1 MKENFAT
8 ARSFVSN
15 EDAVSGLKSFIAT
28 MIALNL
34 VACVAE
40 DQTLIDR
47 ELTALSAQSEEAL
60 DKIELALRGPTETTK
75 HFGWGQG
82 VNDLEAISRK
92 LISLELDDRSIP
104 TQQLQAVLI
113 QARAWDDLTQ
123 LLDAF
128 AELQMTDETVGAEVV
143 REVVQDKK
151 FPAQIA
157 AQNAFERGFRLG
169 CRLNL
174 VQSET
179 WTEIQQGLLRY
190 SEQGAPVRCPDD
202 IAQ

>member
-1 MKENFAT
+1 M
-8 ARSFVSN
+8 
-15 EDAVSGLKSFIAT
+15 SGLKSFIAAT
-28 MIALNL
+28 IALNL

-47 ELTALSAQSEEAL
+47 ELAALSAQSEQAL
-60 DKIELALRGPTETTK
+60 DKIELALRGPVDTTK
-75 HFGWGQG
+75 HLGWGQG

-92 LISLELDDRSIP
+92 LISLELDDRSTP
-104 TQQLQAVLI
+104 SQQLEAVLI

-128 AELQMTDETVGAEVV
+128 AELQMTEETVGAEVV

-157 AQNAFERGFRLG
+157 AQNAFKRGFRLG
-169 CRLNL
+169 CRLKL

-190 SEQGAPVRCPDD
+190 SEQGLLVRCPDD